1 MVISINIPDGTQR
14 ILAEQAAL
22 RGQSVEYFRVLRRL
36 EQKLQPVF
44 DAAGNAPWSE
54 QRKNYIGRSK
64 IKEIIELRSQG
75 VKIAEIA
82 RKIGVSSSTIYRHL
96 PQDLVG
102 NDEVATKDQ

>member
-1 MVISINIPDGTQR
+1 
-14 ILAEQAAL
+14 
-22 RGQSVEYFRVLRRL
+22 
-36 EQKLQPVF
+36 
-44 DAAGNAPWSE
+44 
-54 QRKNYIGRSK
+54 
-64 IKEIIELRSQG
+64 